1 MFNFFIK
8 TNIKKFN
15 RNIHTIKYN
24 HNIDKVLGSPCI
36 NFIEKINNKNND
48 EYNKTLQ
55 LRNKINENKNY
66 KFRNDTKE
74 IRESN
79 WQVNELPEN
88 LRKRHV
94 EIISPG
100 NNRKMIID
108 SLNSNANTY
117 ILDLEDSMTPSW
129 NNIIN
134 GHNNI
139 NLAITNN
146 INHHEKTISGIKK
159 INIENLN
166 KPNFFVKT
174 RGLHMKEEN
183 LSFDNK
189 PISAT
194 IFDISTFLFNNANIL
209 LENNKSPNLYIP
221 KLESY
226 EDALFISKIISDC
239 EKELAIPKGCVKVT
253 CLIET
258 YPAIFQT
265 NEIIYALK
273 DNIVALNCGKWD
285 YIFSMIKCLSIE
297 NIMEQRNKLNMNEP
311 FLKSYV
317 NQIVNTCHNRG
328 ILAIGGLSNLL
339 TNNDENNIEILEKI
353 VKEKEIE
360 IIRGCDGTLISNLDL
375 LDPIKKL
382 FESKMNENQLNFIS
396 NIKNVGDNL
405 SEFDVPLKV
414 TEDVLRKNIN
424 ISLQYISAWLSGNG
438 VIVLN
443 NLMENLATQEILL
456 FQIKQWLIAK
466 HLVEKNENEYYDL
479 DKDRLFQLIDNEFD
493 NLLLNNQVKYTNRE
507 FNDAK
512 DILKEYT
519 IGNYKFLTD
528 VGIKYLNMKNNSD
541 SGTWNDY

>member
-1 MFNFFIK
+1 M
-8 TNIKKFN
+8 
-15 RNIHTIKYN
+15 
-24 HNIDKVLGSPCI
+24 
-36 NFIEKINNKNND
+36 
-48 EYNKTLQ
+48 
-55 LRNKINENKNY
+55 
-66 KFRNDTKE
+66 
-74 IRESN
+74 
-79 WQVNELPEN
+79 
-88 LRKRHV
+88 RKRHV

-108 SLNSNANTY
+108 SLNSNVDTY

-146 INHHEKTISGIKK
+146 INHHKKTTNGIKK
-159 INIENLN
+159 FKITNLN
-166 KPNFFVKT
+166 QPNFFVKT

-209 LENNKSPNLYIP
+209 LKNNKSPNLYIP

-239 EKELAIPKGCVKVT
+239 EKELELPKGCVKVT

-258 YPAIFQT
+258 YPAILQI

-273 DNIVALNCGKWD
+273 DNIVALNTGKWD
-285 YIFSMIKCLSIE
+285 YIFSLIKCLSIE
-297 NIMEQRNKLNMNEP
+297 NIMEQRDKLNMNEP
-311 FLKSYV
+311 FLESYL

-328 ILAIGGLSNLL
+328 ILAIGGLSNLFP
-339 TNNDENNIEILEKI
+339 NNDKNNTEILEKI
-353 VKEKEIE
+353 IKEKELE
-360 IIRGCDGTLISNLDL
+360 ISRGYDGTLISYVEL

-382 FESKMNENQLNFIS
+382 FESKIDENQLNLIS
-396 NIKNVGDNL
+396 NVENEYDNL
-405 SEFDVPLKV
+405 SKFDSPLEV

-424 ISLQYISAWLSGNG
+424 ISLQYISGWLSGNG

-456 FQIKQWLIAK
+456 FQIKQLLISK
-466 HLVEKNENEYYDL
+466 NLVEKNENEYYDL
-479 DKDRLFQLIDNEFD
+479 DKDKLFELIDSEFD
-493 NLLLNNQVKYTNRE
+493 NLSLNNQVEYVNKE
-507 FNDAK
+507 LNDAK

-528 VGIKYLNMKNNSD
+528 VGIKYLNMKKNSD
-541 SGTWNDY
+541 SGTWNE